1 MDPNLNDQN
10 LPPKPTSSVGNVVPP
25 INPQTQVP
33 VQEQIMPITTTPE
46 PVLPQAP
53 VLPASMPPVQPITP
67 PVFTQQQPT
76 QTPQGASDKPGN
88 DSEEFYPK
96 GPKINRKVALGIFIL
111 LMIIT
116 IPATVFVA
124 SQPQTTQSG
133 AANELTPETVV
144 AIINGENVLEK
155 DIEMVAAEQYDPE
168 AIDREALKDAL
179 DTIVERKI
187 LEIEKGKLG
196 LDASD
201 VEVATK
207 VSDGFESTQA
217 YYEVLKDKVTASQT
231 KNWDVYT
238 IAYWLP
244 MTGER
249 ENLTNQ
255 ETQAVQ
261 RQQADGLKAI
271 DEATTQL
278 QTGKEALEIARDI
291 VTKYPSLKDILGIN
305 GYLLKDIDQGANL
318 SDVENPRSYTYES
331 SNKGQAFFDTLYSLK
346 NTGEVKKYVSDKNS
360 GGGAIEL
367 VSANTS
373 ASFDTY
379 EAWLKSKKTPSLVT
393 VVYSL

>member
-25 INPQTQVP
+25 VNPQVQVP
-33 VQEQIMPITTTPE
+33 AQEPVVPLSNQPE
-46 PVLPQAP
+46 SVLPQAP
-53 VLPASMPPVQPITP
+53 ALPLSVPPVQPITP
-67 PVFTQQQPT
+67 PVFTQQAGPDPKVT
-76 QTPQGASDKPGN
+76 NDKPGN

-96 GPKINRKVALGIFIL
+96 GPKINRKVALGVFIL

-124 SQPQTTQSG
+124 RQPQSTQSD

-144 AIINGENVLEK
+144 AIINGQNVLEK
-155 DIEMVAAEQYDPE
+155 DLEQVASEQYDTE

-179 DTIVERKI
+179 DTVIERKI
-187 LEIEKGKLG
+187 LEIEKEKLG
-196 LDASD
+196 LDPQDA
-201 VEVATK
+201 EINAKVA
-207 VSDGFESTQA
+207 DGFEPTQA

-249 ENLTNQ
+249 QSLTNQ
-255 ETQAVQ
+255 ETKDVQ
-261 RQQADGLKAI
+261 KQQQDGLKAI
-271 DEATTQL
+271 DEAMTGL
-278 QTGKEALEIARDI
+278 QTSKTALQIARDI
-291 VTKYPSLKDILGIN
+291 ANKYPSLKDILGVN
-305 GYLLKDIDQGANL
+305 GYLLRDIEQGANL
-318 SDVENPRSYTYES
+318 SDVENPRKYTFES
-331 SNKGQAFFDTLYSLK
+331 ANKGQAFFDTLYSLK
-346 NTGEVKKYVSDKNS
+346 NAGEVKKYVSDKNS
-360 GGGAIEL
+360 GGGVVEL

-379 EAWLKSKKTPSLVT
+379 EAWLRSKKTPSLVT
-393 VVYSL
+393 VVFSL